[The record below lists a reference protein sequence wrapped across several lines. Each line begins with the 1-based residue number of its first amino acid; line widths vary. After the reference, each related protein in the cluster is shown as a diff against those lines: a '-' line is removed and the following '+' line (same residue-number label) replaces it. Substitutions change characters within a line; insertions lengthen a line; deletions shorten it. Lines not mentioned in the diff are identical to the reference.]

1 MHVTL
6 HLFILI
12 LWYLFKNIFIY
23 ITLYTGHRSIYNG
36 EMTTKLIPAKLIC
49 IARSI
54 CPDLFEILANKV
66 YCCFAVFV
74 HHE

>member
-1 MHVTL
+1 
-6 HLFILI
+6 
-12 LWYLFKNIFIY
+12 
-23 ITLYTGHRSIYNG
+23 
-36 EMTTKLIPAKLIC
+36 MTTKLIPAKLIC

-54 CPDLFEILANKV
+54 CPELFEILANKV